1 MVPVLPLGPGSSLQA
16 PSQGVG
22 VPETSTSP
30 LPEDTEE
37 ARKQG
42 DVGLSCGHRD
52 AQRCHREINSPCN
65 ECHQNRPGP
74 RSKPAPPGDLSQ
86 TTDA

>member
-1 MVPVLPLGPGSSLQA
+1 MSQRLPPHY
-16 PSQGVG
+16 V
-22 VPETSTSP
+22 TP
-30 LPEDTEE
+30 LPQDTEE

-65 ECHQNRPGP
+65 ECHQNRLG
-74 RSKPAPPGDLSQ
+74 RAAANRRLLG
-86 TTDA
+86 T